1 MVVGLPADAAADAE
15 LPHHLE
21 DRLVRYPRAQLGPQ
35 AHGYPGGAAPVRR
48 PQKISR
54 AAVSRSH
61 RRPPKGGYRLGFLP
75 VREPSPLS
83 GLSIF

>member
-35 AHGYPGGAAPVRR
+35 AHRYLVVAAPVRR
-48 PQKISR
+48 PREDLAHGLPELWPGRSR
-54 AAVSRSH
+54 RVRYGIVVA
-61 RRPPKGGYRLGFLP
+61 RR
-75 VREPSPLS
+75 REPR
-83 GLSIF
+83 GREQVA

>member
-35 AHGYPGGAAPVRR
+35 AHRYFLLYTSLGGLTPVEFR
-48 PQKISR
+48 K
-54 AAVSRSH
+54 
-61 RRPPKGGYRLGFLP
+61 RLLKA
-75 VREPSPLS
+75 S
-83 GLSIF
+83 